1 MTDEE
6 LRRFLKPKA
15 HWGAIITVAVLAGG
29 AVWASTEFLHS
40 RASADDTKKLQND
53 VFEVKLN
60 VAVQA
65 GDMKA
70 MHIEMSKGFEAI
82 KEKLDSNEPKR
93 RR

>member
-6 LRRFLKPKA
+6 LRRFLKPKQ
-15 HWGAIITVAVLAGG
+15 HWGAVITVAILVAGT
-29 AVWASTEFLHS
+29 VWAGTEFLHS
-40 RASADDTKKLQND
+40 RASNDDTKKLQND

-65 GDMKA
+65 GDIKA
-70 MHIEMSKGFEAI
+70 IGVRLESIDK
-82 KEKLDSNEPKR
+82 KLDTAANEPKR